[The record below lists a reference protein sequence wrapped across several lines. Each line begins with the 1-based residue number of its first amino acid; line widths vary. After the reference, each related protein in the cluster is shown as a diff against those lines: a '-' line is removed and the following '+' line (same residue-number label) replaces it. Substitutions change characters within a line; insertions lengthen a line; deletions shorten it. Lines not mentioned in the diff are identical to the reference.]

1 MITERMQGKNET
13 YSLEILVDPIVL
25 AGILGVNEVWNQH
38 WNMNEIRFGGMAL
51 LQPSF
56 PQLFPL

>member
-1 MITERMQGKNET
+1 MQGKNET
-13 YSLEILVDPIVL
+13 YSLKLLVDPIVL